1 MSADKLTRIDTL
13 LDKAAVGCA
22 LAGGAIILLQAVW
35 MSWGVF
41 TRYALNSPDRMVT
54 EATALLLFP
63 VAFSGLAF
71 ALRRDA
77 NPKVTMLL
85 DILPAR
91 IRHWIEVMNLV
102 IIAIIGLWFMYVSF
116 SATLRTFDSGV
127 ASEILLWPRVY
138 FWIPVMFSMVI
149 FVCCVM
155 QRLAQQVA
163 KDNNIT
169 NVKRGA

>member
-1 MSADKLTRIDTL
+1 MSADKVSRIDTI
-13 LDKAAVGCA
+13 LDRAAVGCA

-35 MSWGVF
+35 MTWGVF
-41 TRYALNSPDRMVT
+41 TRYALGSPDRMVT

-85 DILPAR
+85 DILPVR
-91 IRHWIEVMNLV
+91 IRHWIEVGNLV

-155 QRLAQQVA
+155 HRLIQQVS
-163 KDNNIT
+163 KENSINT
-169 NVKRGA
+169 RQEG

>member
-1 MSADKLTRIDTL
+1 MGAEKVSRIDTI
-13 LDKAAVGCA
+13 LDKAAVACA
-22 LAGGAIILLQAVW
+22 LGGGAIILLQAVW
-35 MSWGVF
+35 MTWGVF

-91 IRHWIEVMNLV
+91 IRHWIEVWNLV
-102 IIAIIGLWFMYVSF
+102 IIAVIGVWFMYVAF

-127 ASEILLWPRVY
+127 ASEILLWPRFY

-155 QRLAQQVA
+155 QRLVQKVSKGNSSTYTKQG
-163 KDNNIT
+163 D
-169 NVKRGA
+169 